1 MPYNYIKIKFMRS
14 LCCLKACKPHPYFNA
29 IIVLVFTNQPTTPP
43 LGCELGTNPLFQC
56 LQTLEK
62 FLNVFGTLWI
72 SFLEKKRDF
81 TPTL

>member
-1 MPYNYIKIKFMRS
+1 MHCNYIKIKFMRS
-14 LCCLKACKPHPYFNA
+14 LCCLKAWKPHLYSYV
-29 IIVLVFTNQPTTPP
+29 IIVLVFSNQPTTPP
-43 LGCELGTNPLFQC
+43 SGCELGTNPLFQC

-62 FLNVFGTLWI
+62 FLSVFGTLWI